1 MKTVRTTFLSALLLA
16 LGALRLAA
24 VGGPEIVIVT
34 PPLSQK
40 VNIGA
45 DVTFTVIATGPG
57 SLTYSWRHGKNQ
69 IQDANG
75 PTLTLTNVQIADA
88 GEYVVTIYRTG
99 QPVEAPPAILT
110 VSGVSVQ
117 DLKGPQ
123 LDVIAPPGN
132 FARVSDEQFTFSG
145 TADDDTGVIGIY
157 YQQDG
162 NPWVTLPPA
171 VDWTC
176 GVTLHPGTNVFL
188 FTAADVVG
196 NYSVSQK
203 VVLFYSVPQSL
214 SLTIVGNGQV
224 AGAADGQGLEIGCG
238 YTLRAVPTAGNYF
251 SYWVANGVVSTD
263 PTLNLFM
270 WSNATVTANFT
281 VNPFLT
287 VKGNYTALFYDA
299 NNPVHETSGLLAFT
313 LTDQGKFTG
322 KLVLGGK
329 SYSCSGQ
336 FGMNLRA
343 QQTIMRTAPG
353 APIVVVLQLAPSSDR
368 LTGSIIDGTQ
378 TSALDGYRATFH
390 STLKPATS
398 FAGKYTLTFS
408 GSTDPAS
415 SPQGNGYGAVTVT
428 TAGAVAY
435 KGALGE
441 GTPVTQKVPLAANG
455 QWAFYVPL
463 QRGAGSIL
471 GWLTLADTGS
481 SDVSGLLMWT
491 KPAGV
496 AGTLYPTG
504 FVSDVTTIGSR
515 YLAPASGN
523 RALNF
528 SNSVVRL
535 EGGNLSAPLTQ
546 YVYLSEFNKVSLL
559 TAGTNKL
566 AITLSTS
573 SGLMSGSF
581 VNPETLKKSVVK
593 GTLLQRQNLGS
604 GYFLGTNQ
612 SGSVFFGLP

>member
-1 MKTVRTTFLSALLLA
+1 MKTVRTTILSVFLLA

-24 VGGPEIVIVT
+24 VGGPDIVIVT
-34 PPLSQK
+34 PPLSQSA
-40 VNIGA
+40 NIGA
-45 DVTFTVIATGPG
+45 DITFTVVATSPG
-57 SLTYSWRHGKNQ
+57 SLTYSWRHGIQQ
-69 IQDANG
+69 IQDATG

-88 GEYVVTIYRTG
+88 GEYVVTIHRNG
-99 QPVEAPPAILT
+99 QPVEAPRAILT
-110 VSGVSVQ
+110 VGGVSVQ
-117 DLKGPQ
+117 DLKAPK

-132 FARVSDEQFTFSG
+132 FARVYEEQFTFRG

-176 GVTLHPGTNVFL
+176 GVTLHPGSNAFL

-196 NYSVSQK
+196 NYSVTQK
-203 VVLFYSVPQSL
+203 VVLFYSVTQSL

-224 AGAADGQGLEIGCG
+224 AGAADGQGLDIGCN

-251 SYWVANGVVSTD
+251 SYWVANGVVSTV

-287 VKGNYTALFYDA
+287 LKGNYTALFYDA

-313 LTDQGKFTG
+313 LTDQGRFSG
-322 KLVLGGK
+322 RVVLGGK
-329 SYSCSGQ
+329 SHSCSGQ
-336 FGMNLRA
+336 FGNDLRA
-343 QQTIMRTAPG
+343 QQTIVRTPPG
-353 APIVVVLQLAPSSDR
+353 SAIVVALQLTPASDR
-368 LTGSIIDGTQ
+368 LTGSISDGTQ
-378 TSALDGYRATFH
+378 TSNLEGYRATFH
-390 STLKPATS
+390 STLNPATS
-398 FAGKYTLTFS
+398 FAGKYTLAFS

-428 TAGAVAY
+428 TAGAVTFT
-435 KGALGE
+435 GGLGE
-441 GTPVTQKVPLAANG
+441 GTPVTQKGPLAANG

-463 QRGAGSIL
+463 HRGGGSIL
-471 GWLTLADTGS
+471 GWLTLGDTGS
-481 SDVSGLLMWT
+481 SDVSGLLLWT

-515 YLAPASGN
+515 YLAASSGN

-535 EGGNLSAPLTQ
+535 EGGNLSAPLAQ

-581 VNPETLKKSVVK
+581 VNPETLKKSVIK
-593 GTLLQRQNLGS
+593 GTLLQRQNFGS

-612 SGSVFFGLP
+612 SGSVFLGLP